1 MQMREFSER
10 IAREI
15 GLKVWAV
22 ENVLRLIGED
32 CSVAFIARYRKEA
45 TDCMNEVMIS
55 RVKKRSEELS
65 LLEVRRK
72 TIIESIDK
80 QGILTNEL
88 KSDIKKA
95 ETLSELEDLY
105 LPFKPKRKTRA
116 EIAKQKGLQPL
127 ADLILKE
134 ADCDIDKRAKEL
146 VALSKQVGSVQ
157 EALEGARDIVAAN
170 INENASIRSAM
181 REYFKRHATICA
193 TETKNSKNKT
203 AFHDDKTPFQ
213 SDKTAFCKN
222 ETPSYKNEYA
232 LAAPSHR
239 ILAYFREEKAGNI
252 RLSIKPSDDEKA
264 EDFLVARCVRR
275 KKSGSCS
282 NQKELAA
289 RDCYKRLL
297 EPSLQTELRN
307 ELKDK
312 ADKVAVE
319 VFAKNLRQ
327 LLLSPPLGEKRVL
340 AIDPGFRTGCK
351 CVCLDAQGKLL
362 YHNVIYLSQSEKA
375 KEQLSVWVKQFDV
388 QAIAIGNGTASKETL
403 KLVKEANL
411 DTKPII
417 SMVNEDGASV
427 YSASDIAIEELGD
440 YDITVRGAV
449 SIGRRMQD
457 PLAELIKIDP
467 KSIGVGQYQHDVNQA
482 LLEESLNNQVIS
494 CVNSVGVELNT
505 ASPKLLSYV
514 SGIGSSLAKNIV
526 EYRNTH
532 GAFRSRKELL
542 QVKRFGAKAFEQAAG
557 FLRVKA
563 SDNPLDTT
571 AVHPERYS
579 LVEQMAKDAH
589 CTVKE
594 LIEHKDARNNVKIER
609 YISKDCGLPTLN
621 DIMQELANPGR
632 ESRTMFSEQEY
643 DNSIDTIEQ
652 LYVNQWLYGRVSN
665 ITAFGAFID
674 LGVHTDGLLHISN
687 ISEDFVSDVNDVL
700 QIGQRIKVRV
710 SEVDYLKKR
719 ISLSMLPETNEK
731 TKSIKSKM
739 KQ

>member
-1 MQMREFSER
+1 MKEFSER

-65 LLEVRRK
+65 LLESRRK

-80 QGILTNEL
+80 QGLLTNEL

-181 REYFKRHATICA
+181 REYFKRYATICA

-621 DIMQELANPGR
+621 DIMQELTNPGR

>member
-1 MQMREFSER
+1 MREFSER

-65 LLEVRRK
+65 LLESRRK

-80 QGILTNEL
+80 QGLLTNEL
-88 KSDIKKA
+88 KSDINKA

-181 REYFKRHATICA
+181 REYFKRYATICA

-319 VFAKNLRQ
+319 IFAKNLRQ

-594 LIEHKDARNNVKIER
+594 LIKHKDARNNVKIER

-621 DIMQELANPGR
+621 DIMQELANHGR

>member
-1 MQMREFSER
+1 MKEFSER

-65 LLEVRRK
+65 LLESRRK

-80 QGILTNEL
+80 QGLLTNEL

-181 REYFKRHATICA
+181 REYFKRYATICA

-417 SMVNEDGASV
+417 SMVNENGASV

-609 YISKDCGLPTLN
+609 YISKDCGLPALN

>member
-1 MQMREFSER
+1 MKEFSER

-65 LLEVRRK
+65 LLESRRK

-80 QGILTNEL
+80 QGLLTNEL

-700 QIGQRIKVRV
+700 QIGQRIKVRI

>member
-1 MQMREFSER
+1 MKEFSER

-65 LLEVRRK
+65 LLESRRK

-181 REYFKRHATICA
+181 REYFKRYATICA

>member
-1 MQMREFSER
+1 MREFSKR

-22 ENVLRLIGED
+22 ENVLRLIDED

-65 LLEVRRK
+65 LLESRRK
-72 TIIESIDK
+72 TIIESIYK
-80 QGILTNEL
+80 QGFLTNEL

-134 ADCDIDKRAKEL
+134 ADCDIDKRAKEF

-181 REYFKRHATICA
+181 REYFKRYATICA
-193 TETKNSKNKT
+193 TDTKNSKNKT

-632 ESRTMFSEQEY
+632 ASRTMFSEQEY

>member
-1 MQMREFSER
+1 MKEFSER

-65 LLEVRRK
+65 LLESRRK
-72 TIIESIDK
+72 TIIESIVK
-80 QGILTNEL
+80 QGLLTNEL

-134 ADCDIDKRAKEL
+134 ADCDIDKRAKEF

-157 EALEGARDIVAAN
+157 EALEGARDLVAAN

-181 REYFKRHATICA
+181 REYFKRYATICA

-319 VFAKNLRQ
+319 VFAKNLQQ

>member
-1 MQMREFSER
+1 MKEFSER

-65 LLEVRRK
+65 LLESRRK

-80 QGILTNEL
+80 QGLLTNEL

-181 REYFKRHATICA
+181 REYFKRYATICT
-193 TETKNSKNKT
+193 TEIKNSKNKT

-319 VFAKNLRQ
+319 IFAKNLRQ

>member
-1 MQMREFSER
+1 MKEFSER

-65 LLEVRRK
+65 LLESRRK

-80 QGILTNEL
+80 QGLLTNEL

-181 REYFKRHATICA
+181 REYFKRYATICA

-282 NQKELAA
+282 NQKEIAA

-319 VFAKNLRQ
+319 IFAKNLRQ

-632 ESRTMFSEQEY
+632 ASRTMFSEQEY

>member
-1 MQMREFSER
+1 
-10 IAREI
+10 
-15 GLKVWAV
+15 
-22 ENVLRLIGED
+22 
-32 CSVAFIARYRKEA
+32 
-45 TDCMNEVMIS
+45 MNEVMIS

-65 LLEVRRK
+65 LLESRRK

-80 QGILTNEL
+80 QGFLTNEL

-181 REYFKRHATICA
+181 REYFKRYATICA

>member
-1 MQMREFSER
+1 MREFSER

-55 RVKKRSEELS
+55 RVKKRSEELN
-65 LLEVRRK
+65 LLESRRK

-80 QGILTNEL
+80 QGLLTNEL

-116 EIAKQKGLQPL
+116 EIAKQKGLQSL

-282 NQKELAA
+282 NQKEIAA

-312 ADKVAVE
+312 ADKVAIE
-319 VFAKNLRQ
+319 IFAKNLRQ

-632 ESRTMFSEQEY
+632 ASRTMFSEQEY

>member
-1 MQMREFSER
+1 MKEFSER

-65 LLEVRRK
+65 LLESRRK

-80 QGILTNEL
+80 QGLLTNEL
-88 KSDIKKA
+88 KSDINKA

-181 REYFKRHATICA
+181 REYFKRYATICA

-232 LAAPSHR
+232 LTAPSHR

-319 VFAKNLRQ
+319 IFAKNLRQ

-731 TKSIKSKM
+731 TKSIKLKM

>member
-1 MQMREFSER
+1 MKEFSER

-65 LLEVRRK
+65 LLESRRK

-80 QGILTNEL
+80 QGLLTNEL

-731 TKSIKSKM
+731 TNSIKSKM

>member
-1 MQMREFSER
+1 MREFSER

-65 LLEVRRK
+65 LLESRRK

-80 QGILTNEL
+80 QGLLTNEL

-252 RLSIKPSDDEKA
+252 RLSIKPSDDKKA

-589 CTVKE
+589 CSVKE

>member
-1 MQMREFSER
+1 MKEFSER

-65 LLEVRRK
+65 LLESRRK

-80 QGILTNEL
+80 QGLLTNEL
-88 KSDIKKA
+88 KSDINKA

-594 LIEHKDARNNVKIER
+594 LIEHKDARNNVKIKR

>member
-1 MQMREFSER
+1 MKEFSER

-65 LLEVRRK
+65 LLESRRK

-80 QGILTNEL
+80 QGLLTNEL

-181 REYFKRHATICA
+181 REYFKRYATICA

-312 ADKVAVE
+312 ADKVAIE

>member
-1 MQMREFSER
+1 MKEFSER

-65 LLEVRRK
+65 LLESRRK

-80 QGILTNEL
+80 QGLLTNEL

-181 REYFKRHATICA
+181 REYFKRYATICA
-193 TETKNSKNKT
+193 TETNNSKNKT
-203 AFHDDKTPFQ
+203 AFHDNKTPFQ

-403 KLVKEANL
+403 KLVKEAKL

>member
-1 MQMREFSER
+1 MKEFSER

-65 LLEVRRK
+65 LLESRRK

-80 QGILTNEL
+80 QCLLTNEL

-181 REYFKRHATICA
+181 REYFKRHATICT
-193 TETKNSKNKT
+193 TEIKNSKNKT

-252 RLSIKPSDDEKA
+252 RLSIKPSDDKKA

-275 KKSGSCS
+275 RKSGSCS

-327 LLLSPPLGEKRVL
+327 LLLSHPLGEKRVL

-589 CTVKE
+589 CMVKE
-594 LIEHKDARNNVKIER
+594 LIEHKDVRNNVKIER

>member
-1 MQMREFSER
+1 MREFSER

-32 CSVAFIARYRKEA
+32 CSVDFIARYRKEA

-65 LLEVRRK
+65 LLESRRK

-80 QGILTNEL
+80 QGLLTNEL

-181 REYFKRHATICA
+181 REYFKRYANICA

-319 VFAKNLRQ
+319 IFAKNLRQ

-643 DNSIDTIEQ
+643 DNSIDSIEQ

>member
-1 MQMREFSER
+1 MKEFSER

-15 GLKVWAV
+15 GLKIWAV

-65 LLEVRRK
+65 LLEARRK

-80 QGILTNEL
+80 QGLLTNEL

-181 REYFKRHATICA
+181 REYFKRYATICA

-282 NQKELAA
+282 NQKEIAA

-319 VFAKNLRQ
+319 IFAKNLRQ

-594 LIEHKDARNNVKIER
+594 LIEHKDARNNIKIER

>member
-1 MQMREFSER
+1 MKEFSER

-65 LLEVRRK
+65 LLEARRK

-80 QGILTNEL
+80 QGLLTNEL

-181 REYFKRHATICA
+181 REYFKRYATICA

-297 EPSLQTELRN
+297 ESSLQTELRN

-312 ADKVAVE
+312 ADKVAIE

>member
-1 MQMREFSER
+1 MREFSER

-65 LLEVRRK
+65 LLESRRK
-72 TIIESIDK
+72 TIIESINK
-80 QGILTNEL
+80 QGLLTNEL

-181 REYFKRHATICA
+181 REYFKRYATICA

>member
-1 MQMREFSER
+1 MKEFSER

-65 LLEVRRK
+65 LLESRRK

-80 QGILTNEL
+80 QGLLTNEL

-181 REYFKRHATICA
+181 REYFKRYATICA

-297 EPSLQTELRN
+297 ESSLQTELRN

>member
-1 MQMREFSER
+1 MKEFSER

-65 LLEVRRK
+65 LLESRRK
-72 TIIESIDK
+72 TIIESIVK
-80 QGILTNEL
+80 QGLLTNEL

-181 REYFKRHATICA
+181 REYFKRYATICA

-264 EDFLVARCVRR
+264 EDFLVAKCVRR

-282 NQKELAA
+282 NQKEIAA

-411 DTKPII
+411 DTKSII

>member
-1 MQMREFSER
+1 MKEFSER

-65 LLEVRRK
+65 LLESRRK

-80 QGILTNEL
+80 QGLLTNEL

-134 ADCDIDKRAKEL
+134 ADCDIDKRAKEF

-170 INENASIRSAM
+170 INENASIRYAM
-181 REYFKRHATICA
+181 REYFKRYATICA

-203 AFHDDKTPFQ
+203 AFHDDKTAFQ

-319 VFAKNLRQ
+319 IFAKNLRQ

>member
-1 MQMREFSER
+1 MREFSER

-65 LLEVRRK
+65 LLESRRK

-80 QGILTNEL
+80 QGLLTNEL

-181 REYFKRHATICA
+181 REYFKRYATICA

-621 DIMQELANPGR
+621 DIMQELANHGR

-731 TKSIKSKM
+731 TKSIKSKI

>member
-1 MQMREFSER
+1 MREFSER

-65 LLEVRRK
+65 LLESRRK

-80 QGILTNEL
+80 QGLLTNEL
-88 KSDIKKA
+88 KSDIKNA

-181 REYFKRHATICA
+181 REYFKRYATICA

>member
-1 MQMREFSER
+1 MKEFSER

-65 LLEVRRK
+65 LLEARRK

-80 QGILTNEL
+80 QGLLTNEL

-181 REYFKRHATICA
+181 REYFKQYATICA

-594 LIEHKDARNNVKIER
+594 LIEHKDARNRVKIER

>member
-1 MQMREFSER
+1 MREFSER

-65 LLEVRRK
+65 LLESRRK

-80 QGILTNEL
+80 QGLLTNEL

-134 ADCDIDKRAKEL
+134 ADCDIDKRAKEF

-312 ADKVAVE
+312 ADKVAIE
-319 VFAKNLRQ
+319 IFAKNLRQ

-632 ESRTMFSEQEY
+632 ASRTMFSEQEY

>member
-1 MQMREFSER
+1 MKEFSER

-65 LLEVRRK
+65 LLESRRK

-80 QGILTNEL
+80 QGLLTNEL

-181 REYFKRHATICA
+181 REYFKRYATICT
-193 TETKNSKNKT
+193 TEIKNSKNKT

>member
-1 MQMREFSER
+1 MREFSER

-45 TDCMNEVMIS
+45 TNCMNEVMIS

-65 LLEVRRK
+65 LLESRRK

-80 QGILTNEL
+80 QGLLTNEL

-95 ETLSELEDLY
+95 KTLSELEDLY

-203 AFHDDKTPFQ
+203 AFHDDNTPFQ

-427 YSASDIAIEELGD
+427 YSASEIAIEELGD

-532 GAFRSRKELL
+532 GPFRSRKELL

>member
-1 MQMREFSER
+1 MREFSER

-45 TDCMNEVMIS
+45 TNCMNEVMIS

-65 LLEVRRK
+65 LLESRRK

-80 QGILTNEL
+80 QGLLTNEL

-95 ETLSELEDLY
+95 KTLSELEDLY

-203 AFHDDKTPFQ
+203 AFHDDNTPFQ

-312 ADKVAVE
+312 AYKVAVE

-687 ISEDFVSDVNDVL
+687 ISEEFVSDVNDVL

>member
-1 MQMREFSER
+1 MREFSER

-65 LLEVRRK
+65 LLESRRK
-72 TIIESIDK
+72 TIIESIVK
-80 QGILTNEL
+80 QGLLTNEL

-181 REYFKRHATICA
+181 REYFKRYATICA

>member
-1 MQMREFSER
+1 MKEFSER

-15 GLKVWAV
+15 GLKIWAV

-65 LLEVRRK
+65 LLEARRK

-80 QGILTNEL
+80 QGLLTNEL

-297 EPSLQTELRN
+297 ESSLQTELRN

-312 ADKVAVE
+312 ADKVAIE

-403 KLVKEANL
+403 KLVKEAKL

>member
-1 MQMREFSER
+1 MREFSER

-15 GLKVWAV
+15 GLKVWTV

-65 LLEVRRK
+65 LLESRRK

-80 QGILTNEL
+80 QGLLTNEL

-181 REYFKRHATICA
+181 REYFKRYATICA

-264 EDFLVARCVRR
+264 EDFLVARCIRR

-282 NQKELAA
+282 NQKEIAA

-319 VFAKNLRQ
+319 IFAKNLRQ

>member
-1 MQMREFSER
+1 MKEFSEK

-65 LLEVRRK
+65 LLESRRK
-72 TIIESIDK
+72 TIIESINK
-80 QGILTNEL
+80 QGLLTNEL

-134 ADCDIDKRAKEL
+134 ADCDIDKRAKEF

-181 REYFKRHATICA
+181 REYFKRYATICA
-193 TETKNSKNKT
+193 TETKNNKNKT
-203 AFHDDKTPFQ
+203 AFHDNKTPFQ

-282 NQKELAA
+282 NQKEIAA

-319 VFAKNLRQ
+319 IFAKNLRQ

-532 GAFRSRKELL
+532 GAFHSRKELL

-700 QIGQRIKVRV
+700 QIGQRIKIRV

>member
-1 MQMREFSER
+1 MREFSER

-65 LLEVRRK
+65 LLESRRK

-80 QGILTNEL
+80 QGLLTNEL
-88 KSDIKKA
+88 KSDIKKV

-181 REYFKRHATICA
+181 REYFKRYATICT
-193 TETKNSKNKT
+193 TEIKNSKNKT

-282 NQKELAA
+282 NQKEIAA

-632 ESRTMFSEQEY
+632 ASRTMFSEQEY

>member
-1 MQMREFSER
+1 MKEFSEM

-65 LLEVRRK
+65 LLEARRK

-80 QGILTNEL
+80 QGLLNNEL

-181 REYFKRHATICA
+181 REYFKRYATICA

-282 NQKELAA
+282 NQKEIAA

-312 ADKVAVE
+312 ADKVAIE

>member
-1 MQMREFSER
+1 MKEFSER

-65 LLEVRRK
+65 LLESRRK

-80 QGILTNEL
+80 QGLLTNEL

-193 TETKNSKNKT
+193 TETNNSKNKT

-239 ILAYFREEKAGNI
+239 ILAYFREEKAGNL